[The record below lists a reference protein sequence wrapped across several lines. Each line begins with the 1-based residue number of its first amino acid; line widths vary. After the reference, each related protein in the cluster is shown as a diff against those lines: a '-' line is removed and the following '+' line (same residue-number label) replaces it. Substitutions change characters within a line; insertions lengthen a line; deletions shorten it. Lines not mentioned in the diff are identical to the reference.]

1 MHYEGTIIRPPS
13 EAYSIILQVTVGC
26 SYNKCT
32 FCGAFKDKH
41 FRVKSDEEI
50 DDDLQFA
57 ARYCQKQNRVFLA
70 DGDVLILPQKRLS
83 ALLARIRSALPW
95 VKKISLYGNARS
107 IRAKTAQDLAAL
119 KKQGLDR
126 IYMGLESG
134 CDEVLEIVCKGE
146 TSESMVEA
154 AKKVNESGMF
164 LSATTLL
171 GLGGVELSEH
181 HARQSA
187 ETLNRMAPRQ
197 VAALTLM
204 PMPNTLLGRQFRN
217 GLFRLPDQQGIL
229 KELRI
234 LVTGLE
240 LSHSM
245 FHANHASNYL
255 PIEGILNKDKAKI
268 IAAID
273 SALAGE
279 MPLVPENLR
288 TL

>member
-57 ARYCQKQNRVFLA
+57 ARYCRKQNRVFLA

-83 ALLARIRSALPW
+83 ALLIRIRSALPW

-107 IRAKTAQDLAAL
+107 IRAKTAEDLAAL

-171 GLGGVELSEH
+171 GLGGVELSEQ

-217 GLFRLPDQQGIL
+217 GLFRLPDQLGIL
-229 KELRI
+229 KELRV
-234 LVTGLE
+234 LVAGLE

-255 PIEGILNKDKAKI
+255 PIEGILSKDKAKI

-273 SALAGE
+273 SALAGQ
-279 MPLVPENLR
+279 MPLVPENMR

>member
-13 EAYSIILQVTVGC
+13 EAFSIILQATVGC

-32 FCGAFKDKH
+32 FCGAFKEKH

-57 ARYCQKQNRVFLA
+57 ARHCRRQNRVFLA

-83 ALLARIRSALPW
+83 ALLARIRNALPW
-95 VKKISLYGNARS
+95 IKKISLYGNARS
-107 IRAKTAQDLAAL
+107 IRAKTAQDLVVL
-119 KKQGLDR
+119 KEQGLDR

-134 CDEVLEIVCKGE
+134 CDEVLEIVGKGE

-154 AKKVNESGMF
+154 AKKVNDSGMF

-171 GLGGVELSEH
+171 GLGGVELSEK

-229 KELRI
+229 RELRI

-255 PIEGILNKDKAKI
+255 PIEGILSKDKDRI

-273 SALAGE
+273 SALAGQ
-279 MPLVPENLR
+279 MPLVPENSRAL
-288 TL
+288 